1 MAQFQKIPDLTV
13 EEYLAQ
19 EQLASVRHEY
29 VNGQLFAMTGAS
41 DAHNVICGNLFA
53 LIHQHL
59 KGSGCRAYIN
69 DMKVRIDVA
78 NSFYY
83 PDIMV
88 TCEPIDAKSAYK
100 QLPVLI
106 VEVLSPSTSHIDRR
120 EKLVAYRHLNSLRQ
134 YLIVHQNR
142 YRIEAYRKDKN
153 GQWEVTVITRNDMVS
168 FTALPCELEI
178 STEVIYEGVA
188 LQPTVEE
195 DNDEEKYEYEFSRR

>member
-19 EQLASVRHEY
+19 EELAEVRHEY
-29 VNGQLFAMTGAS
+29 VNGQLFAMAGAS
-41 DAHNVICGNLFA
+41 DAHNVICVNLLA

-120 EKLVAYRHLNSLRQ
+120 EKLVAYRHLSSLRQ

-142 YRIEAYRKDKN
+142 YRIEAYRKDKD
-153 GQWEVTVITRNDMVS
+153 GQWEVTIITRNDMVA
-168 FTALPCELEI
+168 FTALPGELEI
-178 STEVIYEGVA
+178 STEAVYEGVV
-188 LQPTVEE
+188 LEPTVEE
-195 DNDEEKYEYEFSRR
+195 DEEKYAYEFSRR